1 MKNALITGKT
11 NNPSLTP
18 IFKQLQEELLLLG
31 TNSVIIHPQED
42 ILPTQK
48 FDIIFSIGGDGNF
61 VGASRKYVH
70 YNVPI
75 IAIKGGNIGFLT
87 NIDPKDFKTELPKLY
102 QPNNKWTKRLLLSGQ
117 KDNGEQLI
125 ALNEFLFSSEKK
137 GSISVFTI
145 CINDEQVMYIR
156 ADGILVASPTGSTA
170 YNISAGGPIS
180 LPDMELLTI
189 TPVCSHILGE
199 RPLVIDLKNKITIIN
214 HSEQAKIWA
223 DGQEFISFH
232 DNDSFTIT
240 KPFYINSLYTSPKDF
255 FNILSRKL
263 GWRSGKIKD

>member
-117 KDNGEQLI
+117 KHNG
-125 ALNEFLFSSEKK
+125 
-137 GSISVFTI
+137 
-145 CINDEQVMYIR
+145 
-156 ADGILVASPTGSTA
+156 
-170 YNISAGGPIS
+170 
-180 LPDMELLTI
+180 
-189 TPVCSHILGE
+189 
-199 RPLVIDLKNKITIIN
+199 
-214 HSEQAKIWA
+214 
-223 DGQEFISFH
+223 
-232 DNDSFTIT
+232 
-240 KPFYINSLYTSPKDF
+240 
-255 FNILSRKL
+255 
-263 GWRSGKIKD
+263 